1 MRTCCG
7 HCAILYV
14 DVYTLN
20 LATRNIWGA
29 ARSSA
34 HTLLEGT
41 RIQNRTSTLDSSEVV
56 SELGVEHKELQAVH
70 EALVSLLFELL
81 SPFGGPAD
89 GHGHND
95 NYERHFDG
103 VEELSCQRPSR
114 TYLTDE
120 EQLSYGLR
128 LYLLIM

>member
-1 MRTCCG
+1 VNG
-7 HCAILYV
+7 GSL
-14 DVYTLN
+14 
-20 LATRNIWGA
+20 WPP
-29 ARSSA
+29 
-34 HTLLEGT
+34 
-41 RIQNRTSTLDSSEVV
+41 
-56 SELGVEHKELQAVH
+56 LGLQAVH

-89 GHGHND
+89 GHGHD
-95 NYERHFDG
+95 GNYERQYDG

-120 EQLSYGLR
+120 EQLSYGLIR